1 MATTSDLSVTRLDAL
16 AANATKYIV
25 SPLNAFGLGG
35 FVFDIEGET
44 SVTLQ
49 TEITDHF
56 VEDGTTIQDHI
67 AVKPK
72 KVTLRSYV
80 GELVYR
86 QDKTTDT
93 PVQKVVRKLTTVS
106 AYLPEITAIAQ
117 QALNVRALADLDLD
131 SISLGKFTKTVN
143 RTTDLWAFVKNML
156 NSSTRQEQ
164 AYQYFKA
171 LMETKQLVSLQT
183 PFEFMNRMAIESIT
197 SVQGERSKFIGDF
210 SITLKEIRTAEV
222 LGFSEGKVSKST
234 DARSVQE
241 QIEAMQGR
249 SSIQYS
255 IEKNQGNIP
264 GTEDFPVL
272 DVVLPL
278 EID

>member
-278 EID
+278 EVD